1 MTFTLTNYTILYFL
15 LPAVL
20 SPILAAVVAAIGLR
34 RWRPTILTLAIV
46 GLILSLVGAVLFHN
60 PLFDTSAHD
69 VLNSSRNLMQE
80 VIAAAALKSSIVI
93 GGIGVF
99 YALILTAR
107 AQRWGWF
114 TAITV
119 AAVISAIAGVALL
132 SPSILFDFLS
142 NEQAHS
148 LASVPGFKFIMYT
161 IASLSLIVM
170 ILFALLSRGAPVTS
184 AALSMSDEVTL
195 P

>member
-1 MTFTLTNYTILYFL
+1 MTFTLNNYNILYFL

-46 GLILSLVGAVLFHN
+46 GLILSFVGVILFHN

-69 VLNSSRNLMQE
+69 VLTGNSNPMQE
-80 VIAAAALKSSIVI
+80 VIAAAALKSGVVI
-93 GGIGVF
+93 GSIGVF

-107 AQRWGWF
+107 ARRWGWF
-114 TAITV
+114 TTITT

-142 NEQAHS
+142 NEQVHS
-148 LASVPGFKFIMYT
+148 LASVPGFKFIMYA
-161 IASLSLIVM
+161 IASLSLMVM
-170 ILFALLSRGAPVTS
+170 ILFALLSRGSPVTF
-184 AALSMSDEVTL
+184 AAPSMSDEVTL